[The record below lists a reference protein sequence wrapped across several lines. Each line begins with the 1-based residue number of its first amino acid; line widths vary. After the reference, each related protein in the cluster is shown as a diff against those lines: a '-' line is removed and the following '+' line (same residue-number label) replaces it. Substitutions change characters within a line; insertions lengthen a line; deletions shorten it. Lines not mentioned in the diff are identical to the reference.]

1 MIINYPTNN
10 ILQCDFNGVWIPMEF
25 IINSDWL
32 ICFLNEVYI
41 LWFYESKQT
50 TI

>member
-25 IINSDWL
+25 SLSVVIINSDWL
-32 ICFLNEVYI
+32 ICFLNEVYV
-41 LWFYESKQT
+41 L
-50 TI
+50 